1 MPPLLA
7 LLLALAPV
15 ASAQERGARAD
26 DVAFAEDDDS
36 ERYVP
41 APRDR
46 LWYSNATYVRVNPL
60 GLVNQYRLG
69 WRRRLS
75 TTDHLLLRDT
85 YAFVGG
91 TVTATPAW
99 TRVGGYA
106 EVLPLA
112 VLRLFTEVTAV
123 GYFGTFD
130 QVLPFAPD
138 DRYSDQSIDAR
149 SAEAG
154 PAAGTA
160 ITFGGT
166 LRAAVGPVAVR
177 STAQVQR
184 IDVGLAEGA
193 WFYEQLSDRLV
204 ADGGWVVLNDA
215 DILYVAEKLRLGVRH
230 SFSDTL
236 NAPAGTDAATAYHRV
251 GPLFAYQLRDDP
263 PGKGVN
269 QPTLFALA
277 QWWAQH
283 PYRSGDEQP
292 AGLPLIALGF
302 AFNGDLATSAP

>member
-1 MPPLLA
+1 MTPLLA
-7 LLLALAPV
+7 LALALAP
-15 ASAQERGARAD
+15 AHAQERGARAD
-26 DVAFAEDDDS
+26 DAAFADDDG
-36 ERYVP
+36 ETYVP

-60 GLVNQYRLG
+60 GLVDQFRLG

-91 TVTATPAW
+91 TVTSTPAW

-112 VLRLFTEVTAV
+112 VLRLFGEVTAV
-123 GYFGTFD
+123 GYYGTFD
-130 QVLPFAPD
+130 QVLAFAPD
-138 DRYSDQSIDAR
+138 DRYSDRSIEAR

-154 PAAGTA
+154 PAAGTT
-160 ITFGGT
+160 ITLGGT
-166 LRAAVGPVAVR
+166 VRAAAGPIAVR

-184 IDVGLAEGA
+184 IDLDLAEGA

-236 NAPAGTDAATAYHRV
+236 AAPAGTDAATAYHRV
-251 GPLFAYQLRDDP
+251 GPLFAYQFRDEA
-263 PGKGVN
+263 PGARFN
-269 QPTLFALA
+269 QPTLFMLA

-283 PYRSGDEQP
+283 PYRSGAEQP
-292 AGLPLIALGF
+292 AGLPLIAVGF
-302 AFNGDLATSAP
+302 AFNGDLLAP